1 MSLPAVRSEAV
12 VDFVAQTGLVAGLS
26 GISAH
31 LQGQINVV
39 GGVAVNLYLINIPQ
53 HLRLLQTNILPL
65 VFYGVSRDTSSK
77 A

>member
-1 MSLPAVRSEAV
+1 M

-31 LQGQINVV
+31 LKGQIDVV

>member
-1 MSLPAVRSEAV
+1 M
-12 VDFVAQTGLVAGLS
+12 VDLVPQTGLIA
-26 GISAH
+26 GISGVPTN
-31 LQGQINVV
+31 LQGEINVV